1 MSDTLVLPE
10 VEVFSDFDLEDE
22 LDNTE
27 GHFRSVHFGCV
38 VNVTPG
44 MIIAG
49 NCGTLYRSR
58 GNKLRISEVVEKC
71 VYCIRSQGTK
81 PCPFCNEML

>member
-10 VEVFSDFDLEDE
+10 VEVFSSFDIEEE
-22 LDNTE
+22 LDNKE
-27 GHFRSVHFGCV
+27 GHFRSVHLGCA
-38 VNVTPG
+38 VNVCPG

-49 NCGTLYRSR
+49 NCGVLYRSR
-58 GNKLRISEVVEKC
+58 GKKLRLTEVIEKC
-71 VYCIRSQGTK
+71 AHCIRSQGTK